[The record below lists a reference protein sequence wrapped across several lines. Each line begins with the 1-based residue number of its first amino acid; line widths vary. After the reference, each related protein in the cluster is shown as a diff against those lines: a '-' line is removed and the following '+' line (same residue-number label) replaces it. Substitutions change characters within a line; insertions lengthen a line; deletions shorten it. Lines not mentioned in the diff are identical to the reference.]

1 MVFEVAME
9 DIYNFY
15 NVFYV
20 KQHKLLYFLQY
31 VSHKAAKTC
40 LNLFNMYFG
49 EMCLLLSWI
58 FRIISFKKIG
68 DFISCQ
74 MGAYFKRPSQRK
86 IPSSLSFTFNKSR
99 NLQFLWLKSVKWN
112 SNWLAFTKSFSASFN
127 SFDFKMTC

>member
-1 MVFEVAME
+1 ME

-15 NVFYV
+15 NVFYG

-31 VSHKAAKTC
+31 VSHNAAKTC
-40 LNLFNMYFG
+40 LNLLNMYFG

-58 FRIISFKKIG
+58 FRIINFESGCLSFKKIG

-74 MGAYFKRPSQRK
+74 IGAYFKRLSQRK
-86 IPSSLSFTFNKSR
+86 IPSSSSFTFKLR

-127 SFDFKMTC
+127 SFDFKMTR